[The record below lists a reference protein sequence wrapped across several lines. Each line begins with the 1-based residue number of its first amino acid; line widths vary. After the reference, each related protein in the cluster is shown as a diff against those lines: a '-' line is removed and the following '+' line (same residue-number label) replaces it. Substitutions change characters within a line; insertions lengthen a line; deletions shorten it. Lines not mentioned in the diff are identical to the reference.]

1 MKKLT
6 VIIIILFLCDLISFS
21 QSKKEL
27 NTTVKRMKK
36 EAAIQQLK
44 LDQLNEMKKNRKAEI
59 SVQAAIIEFQEDYL
73 GRCRTCPLTT
83 ETPNFYQKVINNAC
97 NPVRLD
103 STFIS
108 KKEFQEEVKLALA
121 DMEITPDENK
131 LISSL
136 SQLLNITAYENK
148 DIVEELWNNYESS
161 IIYVYDVV
169 EENPEFN
176 GGMVKLYEYLEKNIQ
191 YPEMAKENGIQ
202 GRVYVQFVVL
212 KDGTIRDVKVVKSV
226 HKTLDNE
233 AKRVVKTMPKWTP
246 GKQRGKAVNA
256 RFTLPIKF
264 RIPSGK

>member
-108 KKEFQEEVKLALA
+108 KKEFQEEGPLKG
-121 DMEITPDENK
+121 PY
-131 LISSL
+131 SSRW
-136 SQLLNITAYENK
+136 STDTLLRHMI
-148 DIVEELWNNYESS
+148 
-161 IIYVYDVV
+161 
-169 EENPEFN
+169 
-176 GGMVKLYEYLEKNIQ
+176 
-191 YPEMAKENGIQ
+191 
-202 GRVYVQFVVL
+202 
-212 KDGTIRDVKVVKSV
+212 
-226 HKTLDNE
+226 
-233 AKRVVKTMPKWTP
+233 
-246 GKQRGKAVNA
+246 
-256 RFTLPIKF
+256 LPIPK
-264 RIPSGK
+264 RCLK